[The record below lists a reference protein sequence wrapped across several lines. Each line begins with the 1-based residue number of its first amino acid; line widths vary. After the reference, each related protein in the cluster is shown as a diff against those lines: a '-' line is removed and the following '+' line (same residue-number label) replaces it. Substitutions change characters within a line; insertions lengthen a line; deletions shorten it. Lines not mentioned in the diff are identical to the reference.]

1 MKKILVLLF
10 TLASLNTFA
19 QRIGHVTQ
27 LSNVRRGDTL
37 DIKWFYKPDTAD
49 IRTFQIDFQ
58 FKKHL
63 MSHIATTIDTPYVTV
78 ARTPEIAY
86 KQFDGYKYDAYANGS
101 YSYTADTN
109 WAIGRNYLIL
119 PAGARLQDSGYII
132 HNLYKINSVAPEFAS
147 DTISVNWA
155 RLFNASGNSIGD
167 NVVSLYSQK
176 MKVFLKGNYT
186 ISGKFFVGAATGMP
200 TLIAYEANTGIEAS
214 RTVPASDGSYLLDNL
229 EEYTK
234 YKIKVAFS
242 TDSLITMRD
251 RAVTIADAQKAFN
264 EFTNADVN
272 QSYPKTY
279 LNHPLSYL
287 AADINFSKKFDGA
300 DPYNIYASISGLKPI
315 DTGKLINVIRKPEYD
330 SLAVGVDQWGNW
342 MAYVDTGRYIY
353 DSIAT
358 SSLANID
365 IKYYILG
372 DVDRSHSSPVIN
384 SQGQVIG
391 GVSYK
396 NNFTVDIP
404 NTTVS
409 AGQPMFVPFNVS
421 MTAKTAA
428 IQFEMKYNPREVKFE
443 EIVTNVNGPWLQYVT
458 NDAANGIVRFG
469 GINNQ
474 TSGYLEGQAVPFK
487 LKFSPLDPTKD
498 VSTFVQIRKLM
509 DAANVNGDKMTIAVN
524 TQNIELVSAV
534 NRGSVLVN
542 QEPTIKVFPNPSTG
556 FFELVVNLPSNTNAT
571 AYISDIMGRTVM
583 NLGRFTT
590 EEGQATFVK
599 RVSMPNL
606 AAGMYHLVL
615 FDNRKRY
622 VKQIIKG

>member
-1 MKKILVLLF
+1 
-10 TLASLNTFA
+10 
-19 QRIGHVTQ
+19 
-27 LSNVRRGDTL
+27 
-37 DIKWFYKPDTAD
+37 
-49 IRTFQIDFQ
+49 
-58 FKKHL
+58 
-63 MSHIATTIDTPYVTV
+63 
-78 ARTPEIAY
+78 
-86 KQFDGYKYDAYANGS
+86 
-101 YSYTADTN
+101 
-109 WAIGRNYLIL
+109 
-119 PAGARLQDSGYII
+119 
-132 HNLYKINSVAPEFAS
+132 
-147 DTISVNWA
+147 
-155 RLFNASGNSIGD
+155 
-167 NVVSLYSQK
+167 
-176 MKVFLKGNYT
+176 
-186 ISGKFFVGAATGMP
+186 
-200 TLIAYEANTGIEAS
+200 
-214 RTVPASDGSYLLDNL
+214 
-229 EEYTK
+229 
-234 YKIKVAFS
+234 
-242 TDSLITMRD
+242 
-251 RAVTIADAQKAFN
+251 
-264 EFTNADVN
+264 
-272 QSYPKTY
+272 
-279 LNHPLSYL
+279 
-287 AADINFSKKFDGA
+287 
-300 DPYNIYASISGLKPI
+300 
-315 DTGKLINVIRKPEYD
+315 
-330 SLAVGVDQWGNW
+330 

-428 IQFEMKYNPREVKFE
+428 IQFEMKYNPKEVKFE

-458 NDAANGIVRFG
+458 NDATNGIVRFG

-534 NRGSVLVN
+534 NRGSVFVN

-606 AAGMYHLVL
+606 ASGMYHLVL
-615 FDNRKRY
+615 YDNRKRY